1 MRVLL
6 LIDVQT
12 DFAPGGALPVA
23 EANCIVPI
31 ANALQLKF
39 PLVVATQDWHPLN
52 HLSFAINHPG
62 KRPGET
68 VELAGAPQILWP
80 VHCVQGTTGAAFLPD
95 LDIHRIQ
102 KVIQKGTDPVIDSY
116 SGFYDN
122 AQRRDTGLGD
132 YLRQQKVDHIYLMG
146 LATDYCVKFTA
157 LDALRLGF
165 RVTLIR
171 DGCRG
176 VELNPGD
183 VIRAINDVQTAGAQ
197 IVSSDSLGVKD
208 VLEAGACSPEA

>member
-1 MRVLL
+1 MRALL
-6 LIDVQT
+6 LVDIQN
-12 DFAPGGALPVA
+12 DFAPGGALPVP
-23 EANCIVPI
+23 EGNYIVSI
-31 ANALQLKF
+31 ANALQSMF

-52 HLSFAINHPG
+52 HLSFSINHPG

-68 VELAGAPQILWP
+68 VELRGVSQILWP

-95 LDIHRIQ
+95 LDTQRIQ
-102 KVIQKGTDPVIDSY
+102 KVIQKGTNFEIDSY

-122 AQRRDTGLGD
+122 AQRKDTGLGD
-132 YLRQQKVDHIYLMG
+132 YLRQQQVKHIYLMG

-165 RVTLIR
+165 RVTLIQ

-176 VELNPGD
+176 VDLIPGD
-183 VIRAINDVQTAGAQ
+183 VRQAIDDMRAAGAE
-197 IVSSDSLGVKD
+197 IVRSDAVG
-208 VLEAGACSPEA
+208 G